1 MCTQTQCVGTPSD
14 DEQAVTMINRLDGAT
29 HALNHEWDAGRTSPT
44 STTVTPVTKKLPAKP
59 KRAEGTKGIGSR
71 RIFAPH
77 FKLQVLDSYRRDSDC
92 MGNQRATAR
101 KYGIHRRQ
109 IQKWLQMETQ
119 LRTTVEEKES
129 LVSSSTSSPLN
140 VDKDSPVKLEER
152 IAIKPSK
159 DNICASKVERL
170 SPVVTTTT
178 GATTCVVPNRCD
190 LTSSAHAIS
199 SSDQICSSPVQETI
213 LNLSSTRL
221 NGNDCASEMP
231 HKPPVTTR
239 RAEPPLSPGHERIT
253 LADEEDS
260 DIEVD
265 VDGTSSDEETDDTAS
280 SCCDQ
285 ALDLTC
291 SGLGKRRFFS
301 TEFKLGVL
309 DAFYNDSSCTGNQRA
324 TARKFGINRR
334 QIQKWLQQ
342 ESVLRGDCLDL
353 TCKRRKLDDGEQLP
367 HCSTAQL
374 LQPQPL
380 LHQLTTTATCC
391 PVDVYYRSPP
401 PPPAAAWSCFLPTAA
416 AWPHYPPQQPLFLPA
431 ATDYKL
437 FRHDSFLPH
446 RQHTEIK
453 VYGMYR

>member
-1 MCTQTQCVGTPSD
+1 
-14 DEQAVTMINRLDGAT
+14 MINRLDGAT
-29 HALNHEWDAGRTSPT
+29 HEWDADRTSPT
-44 STTVTPVTKKLPAKP
+44 STTNKLPAKS

-109 IQKWLQMETQ
+109 IQKWLQMESQ
-119 LRTTVEEKES
+119 LRSTVEEKES
-129 LVSSSTSSPLN
+129 LVSSSTA
-140 VDKDSPVKLEER
+140 SPVSDSSV
-152 IAIKPSK
+152 KPVASKTSK
-159 DNICASKVERL
+159 DESL
-170 SPVVTTTT
+170 SPVTTT
-178 GATTCVVPNRCD
+178 GATTCVVPKRCD
-190 LTSSAHAIS
+190 LSSAQVITS
-199 SSDQICSSPVQETI
+199 SSPVQETI

-221 NGNDCASEMP
+221 TPNDCRPNSTERYV
-231 HKPPVTTR
+231 HNEDSPPPATTR
-239 RAEPPLSPGHERIT
+239 RAEPPLSPGHERIM

-265 VDGTSSDEETDDTAS
+265 VDGTSSDEETDDAS
-280 SCCDQ
+280 SCASTDQ

-309 DAFYNDSSCTGNQRA
+309 DAFYNDRSCTGNQRA

-353 TCKRRKLDDGEQLP
+353 TCKRRKLVEADTQL
-367 HCSTAQL
+367 QL
-374 LQPQPL
+374 QQPM
-380 LHQLTTTATCC
+380 LTTSATCC
-391 PVDVYYRSPP
+391 GVEAYYQSPP
-401 PPPAAAWSCFLPTAA
+401 PAWSCFLPVAA
-416 AWPHYPPQQPLFLPA
+416 APWPPYPPPQPVFLPPA
-431 ATDYKL
+431 DYKL

-446 RQHTEIK
+446 RQSSHIK